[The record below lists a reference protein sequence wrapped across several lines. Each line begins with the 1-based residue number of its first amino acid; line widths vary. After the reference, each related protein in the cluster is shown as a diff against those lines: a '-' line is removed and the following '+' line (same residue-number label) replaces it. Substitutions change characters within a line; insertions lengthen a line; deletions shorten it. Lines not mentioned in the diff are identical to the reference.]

1 MCRTTRLRPCSAKAT
16 QGYGGQASR
25 SAATGARRVFFQDAD
40 RRRYLLLM
48 LACSRV
54 HALEI
59 RAWCLMTNPM
69 HFVAVPREPDGL
81 AATLSTEQKHGQRPQ
96 WH

>member
-1 MCRTTRLRPCSAKAT
+1 MCRTTRLRPCSAKVYPPVAGYTGLRRAGVT
-16 QGYGGQASR
+16 QRGN
-25 SAATGARRVFFQDAD
+25 RREDVFFEDAD

-59 RAWCLMTNPM
+59 WAWCLMTNPV
-69 HFVAVPREPDGL
+69 HFVAVPRGPDAL
-81 AATLSTEQKHGQRPQ
+81 AATLSTERKPG
-96 WH
+96 